1 MRSPENYVAREL
13 MPEFATWAEMRR
25 ALEVARQAIDAAA
38 VYYALYG
45 QRRMYASDVFA

>member
-45 QRRMYASDVFA
+45 QSPYFAAETFA

>member
-25 ALEVARQAIDAAA
+25 ALEVAQQAIDAAA

>member
-13 MPEFATWAEMRR
+13 MPEFATWTEMRR

-45 QRRMYASDVFA
+45 ERRMYASDVFA